1 MQFIVTGYD
10 GGDENALNRRMAARE
25 EHLAMAK
32 KMYETGKWLYAAA
45 VLDDESKMTG
55 SMIVC
60 EFDSMQDLEK
70 EWLDKEPYVLGKV
83 WEKIDIT
90 RAKVAPFWAEK

>member
-10 GGDENALNRRMAARE
+10 GKDKNALERRMAVRE
-25 EHLAMAK
+25 EHLQMASE
-32 KMYETGKWLYAAA
+32 MSSRGKWLYAAA
-45 VLDDESKMTG
+45 ILDDDGKMCG

-60 EFDSMQDLEK
+60 EFDSVESLQS

-83 WEKIDIT
+83 WETIEIKQ
-90 RAKVAPFWAEK
+90 AKVAPFCAR